1 MQYRPVYLLHILID
15 ECHPDI
21 VLAVTERNEN
31 NLSQPLSN
39 EENTSRNVFFRL
51 SPKGEDET
59 KFTNNPQIKRGN

>member
-1 MQYRPVYLLHILID
+1 MQYRPVYLLHIFID